1 MTGGMIMADRVVQDI
16 KDKLD
21 IVDVVGSYIQLK
33 RAGVNWKANCPFHN
47 EKSPSF
53 NVNPS
58 RQIWHCFG
66 CGEGGD
72 VFSFVQ
78 KYEHLEFPEA
88 LKVLADKA
96 GVVLPERVPGS
107 SAEEARQ
114 REARERVYRVNSFAT
129 KFYNQI
135 LLSRAGV
142 KALGYL
148 EKRGLTK
155 ETIDTW
161 QIGYAPDDY
170 QLLEKSLLGKG
181 ARTQDLVLA
190 GVSGQSARGTYDR
203 FRGRI
208 TFPILDFAGQVV
220 GFSARILE
228 DLDVAKYINSP
239 ESPVYSKSRVLFGL
253 YQARTAIRV
262 QDYLA
267 LVEGQMDC
275 IKAYQAGFLNTV
287 ATSGTA
293 VTVEQ
298 LKLISRLTKNITL
311 CFDSDDAGQ
320 RAAKKAGML
329 ALAQGFAVKY
339 LQITGGKDP
348 DELIS
353 QSPELWRGALKGSVW
368 FVEHYIQEAE
378 QKYLSRSVEQQKYV
392 TREVLPLI
400 ALLTDPLE
408 QDRYVQ
414 MVVERFGFSKPV
426 VATAI
431 GQSHSNGA
439 ITTRLVEVPNQENP
453 VEQKTIS
460 TQEKRVLGILLS
472 NESLMLEWEQ
482 LGGSPKDFSSVEVA
496 SLLTAKKAGMQDVLD
511 TSTLASEAMFMLESV
526 QDNQAE
532 DAADSLQGLQ
542 NSIYIF
548 RLGALKNQL
557 MQVTAD
563 IRTAE
568 ANKNANLLSDLQR
581 EFAKLSS
588 ERLNLERKIQS
599 M

>member
-1 MTGGMIMADRVVQDI
+1 MVYKVVQDI

-21 IVDVVGSYIQLK
+21 IVEVVGSYVQLK

-72 VFSFVQ
+72 MFTFVQ

-96 GVVLPERVPGS
+96 GVTLPERVPGS
-107 SAEEARQ
+107 NAEEARQ
-114 REARERVYRVNSFAT
+114 RDARERVYRVNSFAT

-135 LLSRAGV
+135 LTSKAGA
-142 KALGYL
+142 KALEYL
-148 EKRGLTK
+148 EHRGLTRA
-155 ETIDTW
+155 TIEAW

-170 QLLEKSLLGKG
+170 KLLEKSLIRKG
-181 ARTQDLVLA
+181 AHTQDLVLA
-190 GVSGQSARGTYDR
+190 GVSGQSDRGTYDR

-208 TFPILDFAGQVV
+208 TFPIIDFAGQVV

-253 YQARTAIRV
+253 FQARTAIRT
-262 QDYLA
+262 QDYVVV
-267 LVEGQMDC
+267 VEGQMDC
-275 IKAYQAGFLNTV
+275 IKAHQAGFLNTV

-311 CFDSDDAGQ
+311 CFDADDAGQ

-339 LQITGGKDP
+339 LKINGGKDP

-353 QSPELWRGALKGSVW
+353 QSPDLWRETLKSSVW
-368 FVEHYIQEAE
+368 FIEHYIYEAE
-378 QKYLSRSVEQQKYV
+378 QKYPSRSIEQQKYV
-392 TREVLPLI
+392 TAEVLPLI
-400 ALLTDPLE
+400 GLLTDPLE

-414 MVVERFGFSKPV
+414 MVVERFGFSKAV
-426 VATAI
+426 VT
-431 GQSHSNGA
+431 SA
-439 ITTRLVEVPNQENP
+439 ITKSIPNSTSKAIEVLSQEIR
-453 VEQKTIS
+453 VDHKTIS
-460 TQEKRVLGILLS
+460 AQEKRILGILLS
-472 NESLMLEWEQ
+472 NEALMREWEQ
-482 LGGSPKDFSSVEVA
+482 LGGSLEDFSSVEVA
-496 SLLTAKKAGMQDVLD
+496 KLVEAKQEGMQEILD
-511 TSTLASEAMFMLESV
+511 ASPLVSEVSFMLESL
-526 QDNQAE
+526 QDNQ
-532 DAADSLQGLQ
+532 DGDTADSLHGLQ

-548 RLGALKNQL
+548 RLGALKSQL